1 MWRLHAPA
9 TTAEAIFVMLEKTHE
24 TASAVEAGSIV
35 FKNAAKLLSELFG
48 FAKYLRKNAPF
59 FFSPFRR
66 GFSPFRRGFSPVQN
80 PKKQIQKSKVWKIM
94 FSANFSE
101 IGKPAEGP

>member
-59 FFSPFRR
+59 FFRRFVGVFRR
-66 GFSPFRRGFSPVQN
+66 FKIR
-80 PKKQIQKSKVWKIM
+80 KKQIQKSKVWKIM

>member
-59 FFSPFRR
+59 FFAVSSGFFAVSSGFFAGSKSEKTDPKVKSLENYVLSQFFRDR
-66 GFSPFRRGFSPVQN
+66 
-80 PKKQIQKSKVWKIM
+80 
-94 FSANFSE
+94 
-101 IGKPAEGP
+101 

>member
-1 MWRLHAPA
+1 
-9 TTAEAIFVMLEKTHE
+9 MLEKTHE

-59 FFSPFRR
+59 FFRRFVGVFRR
-66 GFSPFRRGFSPVQN
+66 FVGVFRRFKIRNKRS
-80 PKKQIQKSKVWKIM
+80 KSQK
-94 FSANFSE
+94 F
-101 IGKPAEGP
+101 GKLCSQPIFQR

>member
-59 FFSPFRR
+59 FFRRFVGVFRR
-66 GFSPFRRGFSPVQN
+66 FKIRKNRSKS
-80 PKKQIQKSKVWKIM
+80 QK
-94 FSANFSE
+94 F
-101 IGKPAEGP
+101 GKLCSQPIFQR